1 MPAAAIGAGTSE
13 RILAYVIRVEVAAT
27 AGRKR
32 AYFGAT
38 AARTDVVTAAA
49 AARTDVVTAAAAAR
63 TGIPAT
69 AARTGTDVGEKIFYR
84 AAESVSAGVAAAA
97 MTRIT
102 HNKPLL

>member
-1 MPAAAIGAGTSE
+1 MPAPAIGAGTSE

-32 AYFGAT
+32 AYLGAT
-38 AARTDVVTAAA
+38 AARTDVVTA

-63 TGIPAT
+63 AGIPAT

>member
-1 MPAAAIGAGTSE
+1 MPAPAIGAGTSE

-32 AYFGAT
+32 AYLGAT
-38 AARTDVVTAAA
+38 AARTDVVT
-49 AARTDVVTAAAAAR
+49 AAAR

>member
-1 MPAAAIGAGTSE
+1 MPAAAIGAGSSE

-32 AYFGAT
+32 AYLGAT

-49 AARTDVVTAAAAAR
+49 AARA
-63 TGIPAT
+63 GIPAT

>member
-1 MPAAAIGAGTSE
+1 MPAPAIGAGTSE
-13 RILAYVIRVEVAAT
+13 RILAYVIRVEVAVT

-32 AYFGAT
+32 AYLGAT

-49 AARTDVVTAAAAAR
+49 AARA
-63 TGIPAT
+63 GIPAT

>member
-1 MPAAAIGAGTSE
+1 MPAAAIGAGASE

-32 AYFGAT
+32 AYLGAT

-49 AARTDVVTAAAAAR
+49 AARA
-63 TGIPAT
+63 GIPAT

>member
-49 AARTDVVTAAAAAR
+49 AARA
-63 TGIPAT
+63 GIPAT